1 MISQIRLAQH
11 GGYIFIVRTAMTPTQ
26 VSLVQDSFRKVV
38 PQFSEASRLFY
49 EELFRLAPDMR
60 SMFPSDIQSQKQK
73 FTQMLDVVIRNL
85 DRIGTVSDDIVDL
98 GYRHVAYDIEEEN
111 FVAFG
116 EALLRMLEK
125 LLGPEL
131 TPQTR
136 EAWAA
141 AYDMIARV
149 MQECS
154 TTPRSTE
161 GFYSRIIR
169 DVMVAQY
176 GVALRN
182 ERHSGRASISQ
193 EIDSGKVIRLS

>member
-1 MISQIRLAQH
+1 VISQIRLAQH

-38 PQFSEASRLFY
+38 PQFSEASRVFY

-60 SMFPSDIQSQKQK
+60 AMFPSDLQAQKQK
-73 FTQMLDVVIRNL
+73 LTQMLDVVIRSL

-98 GYRHVAYDIEEEN
+98 GYRHVAYDVEEEN
-111 FVAFG
+111 YAAFG

-125 LLGPEL
+125 LLGPDL
-131 TPQTR
+131 TPEMR

-141 AYDMIARV
+141 AYDMLARV
-149 MQECS
+149 MQECA
-154 TTPRSTE
+154 TTARSTE

-182 ERHSGRASISQ
+182 ERGGGRASISQ
-193 EIDSGKVIRLS
+193 EIDGGKVIRLS

>member
-1 MISQIRLAQH
+1 MVSQIRLAQH

-26 VSLVQDSFRKVV
+26 VSLVQESFRRIG
-38 PQFSEASRLFY
+38 PQLSEASRLFY

-60 SMFPSDIQSQKQK
+60 TMFPSDLQAQKHK
-73 FTQMLDVVIRNL
+73 LTQMLDVLIRNL
-85 DRIGTVSDDIVDL
+85 DRIGAVSEDLVDL
-98 GYRHVAYDIEEEN
+98 GYRHLAYDVEEESYA
-111 FVAFG
+111 AFG
-116 EALLRMLEK
+116 QALLNMLGK
-125 LLGPEL
+125 MLGPEF
-131 TPQTR
+131 TPEMR
-136 EAWAA
+136 DSWAA
-141 AYDMIARV
+141 GYDMISRV
-149 MQECS
+149 MQECA

-182 ERHSGRASISQ
+182 ERASGRASISQ